1 MIGLVI
7 QFKIDLVLEPRCPN
21 FTPYLSIAL
30 TLTLNVFWDSKHSNA
45 ITKIYLPMSLENL
58 LLHFRGDA
66 EFGALTL

>member
-30 TLTLNVFWDSKHSNA
+30 TLNPKC
-45 ITKIYLPMSLENL
+45 ILELKTFKRNNKNL
-58 LLHFRGDA
+58 LANISGKFTT
-66 EFGALTL
+66 TL